1 MRNLAVPALTTIMV
15 VLTSVVLFII
25 SIVFYA
31 YGINQYNIDYKFT
44 SIHAEID
51 AVSKLKKSEKTKKVN
66 MIVFRVNNSGSKL
79 CMAKP
84 CCNCIK
90 GIKREFRNKNYK
102 LKANKCWYTDVDGSF
117 SFIKIP
123 ID

>member
-1 MRNLAVPALTTIMV
+1 MRNLAVPARTTTMV
-15 VLTSVVLFII
+15 VLTSGVLFII

-51 AVSKLKKSEKTKKVN
+51 AVSKLRKSKKCKKVN

-90 GIKREFRNKNYK
+90 GIKQEFERKNYR
-102 LKANKCWYTDVDGSF
+102 LKANKCWYTDEDGELC
-117 SFIKIP
+117 FIKIHV
-123 ID
+123 